1 MSLQG
6 VMCLSILLIPII
18 AYVCYLLFS
27 SARTRASG
35 SSPLNTL
42 LSADDNDLQLY
53 RMEQKRKI
61 DRIKAS
67 HGFRKVRGEY
77 TSRE

>member
-6 VMCLSILLIPII
+6 LMCLGILLIPII
-18 AYVCYLLFS
+18 AYVCFLLFS

-42 LSADDNDLQLY
+42 LSADDYAAQSY
-53 RMEQKRKI
+53 RIDQKHKI
-61 DRIKAS
+61 ARIRTLRYGK
-67 HGFRKVRGEY
+67 GEY